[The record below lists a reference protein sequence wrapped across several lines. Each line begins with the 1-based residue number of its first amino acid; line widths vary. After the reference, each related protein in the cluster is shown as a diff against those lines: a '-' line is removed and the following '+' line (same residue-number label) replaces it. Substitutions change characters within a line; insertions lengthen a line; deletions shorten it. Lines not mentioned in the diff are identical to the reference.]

1 MAIVNPNTLP
11 IIKRAP
17 KAFMGFA
24 KLHNDL
30 VKVVSPVL
38 NIKGGLKIGVTQ
50 TSTNT
55 IISFLG

>member
-1 MAIVNPNTLP
+1 
-11 IIKRAP
+11 
-17 KAFMGFA
+17 MGFA